1 MQSQEYIEFLKQIKP
16 YYDEYKKIEKEYRR
30 YEAEIAP
37 IYDEYIK
44 REEKRK
50 STFDDEEL
58 DYIYNSDE
66 FKRNFDTDL
75 ISEEYKRKL
84 ARSMLLQEMAVCPTK
99 LKRGNREK
107 YISIMLYTPKNDAGG
122 VLDFIYLHEMC
133 HIIETRNDRVGF
145 ETEVSNQPAINLYNS
160 KYRKYERL
168 NETVTDMIAGEA
180 LEIAKEKELYFFEN
194 KKYAKA
200 EGYEN
205 INTSEINK
213 KILQPLYDMY
223 RKEILEV
230 MLTGDRQKF
239 IEKIG
244 TENFEEINDILNKV
258 DYLVYE
264 GLMKSLK
271 KKERE
276 KNKKENANVKEYRE
290 QLKRLKKVYARIDEK
305 NKHKNERENVKKNR
319 SGITNQ
325 EKEQE
330 ER

>member
-1 MQSQEYIEFLKQIKP
+1 
-16 YYDEYKKIEKEYRR
+16 
-30 YEAEIAP
+30 
-37 IYDEYIK
+37 
-44 REEKRK
+44 
-50 STFDDEEL
+50 
-58 DYIYNSDE
+58 
-66 FKRNFDTDL
+66 
-75 ISEEYKRKL
+75 
-84 ARSMLLQEMAVCPTK
+84 
-99 LKRGNREK
+99 
-107 YISIMLYTPKNDAGG
+107 
-122 VLDFIYLHEMC
+122 
-133 HIIETRNDRVGF
+133 
-145 ETEVSNQPAINLYNS
+145 
-160 KYRKYERL
+160 
-168 NETVTDMIAGEA
+168 MIAGEA
-180 LEIAKEKELYFFEN
+180 LEIAKEKELYFFED

-200 EGYEN
+200 EGHEN

-305 NKHKNERENVKKNR
+305 NKHKDERECK
-319 SGITNQ
+319 
-325 EKEQE
+325 EK
-330 ER
+330 

>member
-1 MQSQEYIEFLKQIKP
+1 
-16 YYDEYKKIEKEYRR
+16 
-30 YEAEIAP
+30 
-37 IYDEYIK
+37 
-44 REEKRK
+44 
-50 STFDDEEL
+50 
-58 DYIYNSDE
+58 
-66 FKRNFDTDL
+66 
-75 ISEEYKRKL
+75 
-84 ARSMLLQEMAVCPTK
+84 MLLQNVAVCPTK
-99 LKRGNREK
+99 LKRENREK

-145 ETEVSNQPAINLYNS
+145 ETEVSKQPAINLYNS

-180 LEIAKEKELYFFEN
+180 LEIAKEKELYFFED

-200 EGYEN
+200 EGHEN

-290 QLKRLKKVYARIDEK
+290 QLKRLKKVYERIDEK
-305 NKHKNERENVKKNR
+305 NKHKDERECK
-319 SGITNQ
+319 
-325 EKEQE
+325 EK
-330 ER
+330 